1 MKKRI
6 IELVKTKSWRGRM
19 IKRTLAVGVV
29 LSILCLSLSAGA
41 AREPN
46 TSKTLQFVKL
56 LNRAEYY
63 FLNGDYDEANRAL
76 SEAQEILKEQREVV
90 QKISPFFDLSSPEN
104 TVRSF
109 FETLTLGD
117 EEKARVCWSKKVP
130 RSLVSMMLLIM
141 EETREEMLKEDPL
154 LADPE
159 MLQMM
164 AETIRYERE
173 WIGLNSYWVW
183 AIPFGMERSKEMQYK
198 VIKENDSW
206 KILTIAVWEEEGIL
220 PSQTNSG

>member
-1 MKKRI
+1 MREGI
-6 IELVKTKSWRGRM
+6 ITLVKIKSWGRRM
-19 IKRTLAVGVV
+19 IKGILAAGII
-29 LSILCLSLSAGA
+29 LSILCLILSVGA

-46 TSKTLQFVKL
+46 TSKILQFVKL

-90 QKISPFFDLSSPEN
+90 QKINPFFDLSSPEN

-109 FETLTLGD
+109 FEAVTLGD
-117 EEKARVCWSKKVP
+117 EEKVRACWSKKVP
-130 RSLVSMMLLIM
+130 RSLVSMMVLMM
-141 EETREEMLKEDPL
+141 EESKREILEEDPL

-159 MLQMM
+159 MLQLVLG
-164 AETIRYERE
+164 TTRYERE
-173 WIGLNSYWVW
+173 WIELKSYWVW
-183 AIPFGMERSKEMQYK
+183 AIPLGEKRSKEMQYK

-206 KILTIAVWEEEGIL
+206 KILTIKIWEEEGIF
-220 PSQTNSG
+220 PFKG